1 MNDTVTNK
9 TRPEKSKDLKNIPE
23 NKRNNLYLDHKNQN
37 KVLESI
43 NEFSNSNSNNSFGDE
58 IETNEELN
66 QIKKL
71 KKINLI
77 EKDIDNL
84 YKWEHLFNNFRPVS
98 SYTTINRNKTKK
110 EKNEENKNEEFKSPI
125 LLVDLPENQM
135 NLFFGNKNYES
146 SRNKK
151 IENSEKV
158 RKNSY
163 NHNHTTQ
170 KVSHNIRPMSMY
182 SPRIQNSCYYFSSVF
197 SDYYKEEFKSFCNKM
212 PILKAKLKIAPDK
225 LRREIIKHDKRINQ
239 KEKLLYQLSTKES
252 VNLDKQ
258 DLIIAGQ
265 RKNPIPLLK
274 SIFKQNYPGYE
285 VIKESPKLYLN
296 TMKPYGSDYKNV
308 DYFQNDR
315 WRLSNE
321 IIKMRNQNKNNSI
334 MSEKLNNNYE
344 YKHKQKKR
352 KLLLSYYDDNDP
364 YIILFNKNIKNIK
377 GKTILENNN
386 QINIIN
392 SNIMKTKINIPK
404 LIDNK
409 DMESNEPTSERNEHY
424 LKSKTSEKPTKK
436 GGYGEPQKSKPNE
449 KIIKK
454 SEFKDKNK
462 NIYSTTLNN
471 LGAKD
476 DNLYKDYSSSNCFP
490 LKTSSDVGNTS
501 YNKIN
506 RFIREKKLLNKLKL
520 DYSLTQSKITKKT
533 LTKDID
539 TDMIDTHRMFEE
551 NKKEI
556 NLMLESKKIKP
567 KKNFSLY
574 ETAVTDERSYSHN
587 DFKNYKH
594 WDKGGNLISNNS
606 HKVNYLCFNNYIKTA
621 FNKDLISFKK
631 NEDNQYFYPMNAYNK
646 LSGKYYRHNDKY
658 LKDKNNIIKNLFDY
672 SRDEPEND
680 FETTKKTGIKNDE
693 LSSELNDSSIK
704 LNKN

>member
-9 TRPEKSKDLKNIPE
+9 TRPETSKDLKNIPE

-158 RKNSY
+158 KNSN

-225 LRREIIKHDKRINQ
+225 LKREIIKHDKKINQ

-409 DMESNEPTSERNEHY
+409 DMESNDPTSERNEHY
-424 LKSKTSEKPTKK
+424 IKSKTSEKPTKK